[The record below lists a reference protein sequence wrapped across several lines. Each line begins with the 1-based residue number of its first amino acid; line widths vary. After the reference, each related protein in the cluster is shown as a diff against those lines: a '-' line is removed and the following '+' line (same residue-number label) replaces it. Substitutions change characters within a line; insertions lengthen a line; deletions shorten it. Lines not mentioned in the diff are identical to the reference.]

1 MMAYLVRLAAVLLL
15 TACAWPFELDAWTH
29 GSATSGAT
37 IILVNGSG
45 TPLDNGSGVEL
56 SAQ

>member
-1 MMAYLVRLAAVLLL
+1 MARLVAIVLVVLAL
-15 TACAWPFELDAWTH
+15 WPLELDAWTH

-37 IILVNGSG
+37 TILVNGSG